1 MRTVF
6 DLAPFLE
13 MSSYDLFRLGTGAS
27 FFDTPD
33 IKRAVLSCESTD
45 TTHVITIVGKLVACE
60 AVLARIGQRAF
71 GVRECMQVFA
81 LPTIGTAPP
90 GKEKTTIAHAGGI
103 CSRQAGIFL
112 DAAARLGFCF
122 AARDKLAHD
131 ASQTKARGIRALSNC
146 PPCHRRPTC
155 YTICLP
161 SSEHTLECRKT
172 GFGHALYSFPVCG
185 AVSLST
191 APGST
196 CFRAGLSFFCFG
208 TTAFAAEAST
218 CVSVLLVLIV
228 WFEGVTSSADFE
240 I

>member
-1 MRTVF
+1 
-6 DLAPFLE
+6 
-13 MSSYDLFRLGTGAS
+13 MSSYDLFRLGTCAR
-27 FFDTPD
+27 FFDTSD

-45 TTHVITIVGKLVACE
+45 TTHVITIVGKLVACK

-71 GVRECMQVFA
+71 GVRERMQVFA
-81 LPTIGTAPP
+81 LPAIGAAPS
-90 GKEKTTIAHAGGI
+90 GKEETRIAHASRI
-103 CSRQAGIFL
+103 CARQAGIFL

-122 AARDKLAHD
+122 ATRDKLAHD
-131 ASQTKARGIRALSNC
+131 ASQTKARKYVLGVIVLPVTAC
-146 PPCHRRPTC
+146 PLVIPYIYHRVST
-155 YTICLP
+155 
-161 SSEHTLECRKT
+161 HTLGGRKT

-191 APGST
+191 SPGST

-228 WFEGVTSSADFE
+228 WFEAV
-240 I
+240 